1 MFRRN
6 GQEPFIAFA
15 ADSGAGSGG
24 SAAGGDGAGSPGA
37 GGAADSGGT
46 GEKSGGD
53 KAPGGQSDKAGDG
66 GTGGVTAKTFDE
78 AYVKELRDE
87 AAKHRR
93 DKAAVEAKLKAIEDA
108 KLSEDEKRAK
118 RMQELEAENA
128 RLLGETRRAAIL
140 AAAATAGAIV
150 PEAVVGLVPADAED
164 VKQAV
169 AAVKR
174 EYGDLFRKPVAGSA
188 DAGAGTGDQGKK
200 PVTDMNMIIRRA
212 AGRIP

>member
-1 MFRRN
+1 MF
-6 GQEPFIAFA
+6 GQEPFIVFA

-53 KAPGGQSDKAGDG
+53 DAPGGQKAGDAG
-66 GTGGVTAKTFDE
+66 GTGGATGKTFDE

-200 PVTDMNMIIRRA
+200 PVTDMNTIIRRA